1 MNPLLRSLLLLASS
15 GAFPPPVW
23 SRFEELALPPEA
35 FYLEGEKLWE
45 GLGCSPQVISTL
57 RSHDE
62 GDWPEREAE
71 RAAKSGIRLLTFK
84 DRAFPDRLRNI
95 PSAPCLLYVRGE
107 GELSEDSVAVV
118 GTRRCTAYGDRV
130 AREIGRAAA
139 EAGGTVVSGGASG
152 IDGAAHEGCLSAEGR
167 TLAVLGTGVNVAY
180 PRNHEGLFERIAS
193 SGGALLSESPLDTP
207 PRPWRFPERNRI
219 VAALAER
226 TVVVEAPLKSGAM
239 ITARLALEMGREV
252 WAVPGRINETGC
264 EGSNRLLY
272 DGAQALVSI
281 PDFIALAFESQL
293 SLFPLFER
301 EEVENSSSLDE
312 KESRILAVLKK
323 YGEKTVDNLAVEGK
337 MSPADVFSCL
347 ATLSAGGLIFPS
359 GPGRW
364 SAAP

>member
-15 GAFPPPVW
+15 GAFLPPVW
-23 SRFEELALPPEA
+23 SRFEELGLPPEA
-35 FYLEGEKLWE
+35 FFLEGEKLWE

-107 GELSEDSVAVV
+107 LSEDSVAVV

-152 IDGAAHEGCLSAEGR
+152 IDGAAHEGCLSAEGI

-193 SGGALLSESPLDTP
+193 SGGALLSEYPLDTP

-226 TVVVEAPLKSGAM
+226 TVIVEAPLKSGAM

-301 EEVENSSSLDE
+301 GEGKNSSSLDE

>member
-193 SGGALLSESPLDTP
+193 SGGALLSEYPLDTP

-301 EEVENSSSLDE
+301 GEGKNSSSLDE

>member
-15 GAFPPPVW
+15 GAFLPPVW
-23 SRFEELALPPEA
+23 SRFEELGLPPEA
-35 FYLEGEKLWE
+35 FFLEGEKLWE

-84 DRAFPDRLRNI
+84 DRAFPNRLRNI
-95 PSAPCLLYVRGE
+95 PSAPCLLYVR

-152 IDGAAHEGCLSAEGR
+152 IDGAAHEGCLSAEGI

-193 SGGALLSESPLDTP
+193 SGGALLSEYPLDTP

-226 TVVVEAPLKSGAM
+226 TVIVEAPLKSGAM

-301 EEVENSSSLDE
+301 REGKNSSSLDE